1 MRATQLAHL
10 FERRKK
16 SLGRERNLSLR
27 AFSSAQ
33 GQDTVHGR
41 HGTLNS
47 LKVHHLWSGCGHG
60 ACATRPPRKDRYRKN
75 WAGKKER
82 GHAHARTIG
91 GRPVRVRSQ
100 APALCLGGRTSLL
113 TLGINRVTSG
123 VVCCARKGKE
133 PSPTERTQREAESKT
148 NRERES
154 ETYAARRETAHH
166 TRQRTSCWASLSACF
181 LSCELFP
188 ANIFRMFSIIY
199 TYLILCDQFGL
210 SNRSDPIAGQE
221 KRSAWRRPLVWCDGQ
236 SCRAEANP

>member
-1 MRATQLAHL
+1 MDDMALSTASRSTTCGPVVAMAPVRPAHQ
-10 FERRKK
+10 ERTVIKK
-16 SLGRERNLSLR
+16 LG
-27 AFSSAQ
+27 
-33 GQDTVHGR
+33 
-41 HGTLNS
+41 
-47 LKVHHLWSGCGHG
+47 
-60 ACATRPPRKDRYRKN
+60 
-75 WAGKKER
+75 GKKR
-82 GHAHARTIG
+82 KRHAHARTIG

>member
-1 MRATQLAHL
+1 MDDMALSTASRSTTCGPVVAMAPVRPAHQ
-10 FERRKK
+10 ERTVIKK
-16 SLGRERNLSLR
+16 LG
-27 AFSSAQ
+27 
-33 GQDTVHGR
+33 
-41 HGTLNS
+41 
-47 LKVHHLWSGCGHG
+47 
-60 ACATRPPRKDRYRKN
+60 
-75 WAGKKER
+75 GKKR
-82 GHAHARTIG
+82 KRHAHARTIG

-166 TRQRTSCWASLSACF
+166 TRQRTSCWASLRACF

-188 ANIFRMFSIIY
+188 ANIFRMFSIY
-199 TYLILCDQFGL
+199 SHLLDSL
-210 SNRSDPIAGQE
+210 
-221 KRSAWRRPLVWCDGQ
+221 
-236 SCRAEANP
+236 